1 MKTMSKELNVKGKN
15 LFHPIRL
22 ALTGEMSGQDIT
34 RQMSLLQM
42 TSSYEGTI
50 DNESVG
56 VVGMD
61 ARMERLKSFCES
73 IPEEFRAPKDEEK
86 NQDGVQDANEAAV
99 TAAANEVAETAV
111 VATDP
116 LDSYEGPPVTALDI
130 RVGRITKVWEHE
142 EADKLYCEEIDIG
155 EDEPRMVASGLRP
168 YMNMEEM
175 NGRLVLVLCNL
186 KARKMVG
193 FPSHGMVLCVSNR
206 DHSEVKFVSP
216 PVDAKLGERITIPGF
231 DFEGDEGQP
240 FAENKIGKKKVFEKL
255 APFLVT
261 NEYGSPEF
269 LGRPFV
275 SSAGVCTSP
284 IAGGNVS

>member
-1 MKTMSKELNVKGKN
+1 
-15 LFHPIRL
+15 
-22 ALTGEMSGQDIT
+22 
-34 RQMSLLQM
+34 
-42 TSSYEGTI
+42 
-50 DNESVG
+50 
-56 VVGMD
+56 
-61 ARMERLKSFCES
+61 MERLKSFCES
-73 IPEEFRAPKDEEK
+73 IPEEFRAPKVEEK
-86 NQDGVQDANEAAV
+86 NQDGVKDANEAAV